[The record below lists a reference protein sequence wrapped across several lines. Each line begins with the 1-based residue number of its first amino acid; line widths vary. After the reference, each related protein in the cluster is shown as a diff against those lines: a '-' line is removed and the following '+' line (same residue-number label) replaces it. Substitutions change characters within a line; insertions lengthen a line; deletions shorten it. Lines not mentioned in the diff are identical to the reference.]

1 MKCLTGFHIK
11 LIALVT
17 MLIDHAGAI
26 LFPQYFV
33 LRLIGRLSFPLFCFL
48 LIEGYTHTRDV
59 RKYLLRLGIFAWI
72 SEAPFDIA
80 FYGGWFVPVHQ
91 NIFFTLFLGILA
103 IFCMDR
109 IRTVSGWGGN
119 IASYG
124 IAVIF
129 GIAAEFL
136 HTDYGLEGVLAI
148 AVMHEL
154 RYSRLLQSLAFTL
167 ITSFGNSLQ
176 VFSVFSAVPMCLYN
190 GEKGY
195 RSKAM
200 QYIFYVF
207 YPVHL
212 LILYGILKMKLL

>member
-11 LIALVT
+11 LIAMVT
-17 MLIDHAGAI
+17 MLIDHVGAI
-26 LFPQYFV
+26 LFPQYFE

-59 RKYLLRLGIFAWI
+59 RKYLLRLGIFALI

-80 FYGGWFVPVHQ
+80 FFGGWFVPIHQ
-91 NIFFTLFLGILA
+91 NIFFTLFLGVLA

-109 IRTVSGWGGN
+109 IRMASGWGGN

-124 IAVIF
+124 AAVVLGF
-129 GIAAEFL
+129 GAEFL
-136 HTDYGLEGVLAI
+136 RTDYGLEGVLAI
-148 AVMHEL
+148 AVMYEL
-154 RYSRLLQSLAFTL
+154 RYSRLLQSFAFTL
-167 ITSFGNSLQ
+167 ISSFGNSVQ
-176 VFSVFSAVPMCLYN
+176 VFSVFSAIPMCMYN
-190 GEKGY
+190 GKKGY
-195 RSKAM
+195 GSKAM

-212 LILYGILKMKLL
+212 LVLYGILKMNIL